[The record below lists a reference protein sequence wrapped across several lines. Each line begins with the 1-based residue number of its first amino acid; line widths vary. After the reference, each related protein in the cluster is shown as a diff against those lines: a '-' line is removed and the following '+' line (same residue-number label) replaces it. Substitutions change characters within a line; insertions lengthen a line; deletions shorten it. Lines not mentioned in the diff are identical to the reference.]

1 MKRRRRMR
9 ALTFL
14 RRHADVAQDV
24 QKLNIQLEDAI
35 KLFTVSPSSCIR
47 FDALLIIGYHDL
59 RCKPALT
66 SSRRWTY
73 F

>member
-14 RRHADVAQDV
+14 RRHADVAEDAR
-24 QKLNIQLEDAI
+24 KLSTQLEDAI

-47 FDALLIIGYHDL
+47 FAALLIIGHHA
-59 RCKPALT
+59 P
-66 SSRRWTY
+66 
-73 F
+73 